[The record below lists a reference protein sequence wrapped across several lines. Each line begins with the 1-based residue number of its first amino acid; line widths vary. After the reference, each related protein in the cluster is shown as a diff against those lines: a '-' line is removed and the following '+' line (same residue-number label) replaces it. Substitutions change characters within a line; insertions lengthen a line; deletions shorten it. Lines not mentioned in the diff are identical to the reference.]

1 MALSN
6 NVIGAINFVAML
18 LSIPI
23 IGAGIWL
30 ANQPDNSCVKILQWP
45 VIVLGVLILVV
56 ALAGFIGGFWR
67 IPWLLIAYLV
77 GMLILIILLA
87 CLVVFVYMVTMRG
100 SGHLEPSRAYL
111 EYHLE
116 DFSGW
121 LQRRVRSSF
130 KWERIK
136 ICLSS
141 TDICTQL
148 NQTYTMA
155 IDFFNS
161 HLTPIESGCCKPP
174 TECGYTFVN
183 PTNWISPIKQHSGP
197 GLHTMEN
204 AKTEDI
210 FRKYKQGCR
219 HLCKSGD
226 EMCPIFYCLVHENI
240 DFNGKLKL
248 ILIKEGTQF
257 IVIRVPLAGL
267 KLGNITLNIFFIF
280 SCTLSLFYAIPFPV
294 IRHYSIRFIRPQRK
308 DILIILDLTDM
319 AANSTIVGVI
329 NFITLLLS
337 IPVIG
342 AGIWLANEP
351 DNACV
356 KILQWPLILLGTSI
370 AVVALLGFVGGCWR
384 ITWLLIF
391 YLFAMFILILVFAC
405 LVVLIYLITNQGS
418 GHPAPGRIYLEHD
431 LDDFSGWLRRK
442 VTNPYKWDR
451 IRSCLNST
459 DMCSELN
466 QRYRIAQDFFNA
478 RLTSIQYGCC
488 MPPAECGY
496 SYINPTYWLTPN
508 NTAASMDCL
517 QWSNDQMQLCFH
529 CDSCKAGLLANL
541 TKEWRSVDIILFI
554 TLVVLI
560 CMYLIGFCFALRKSK
575 TGDTSPRRH
584 KQNT

>member
-56 ALAGFIGGFWR
+56 AIAGFIGGFWR

-87 CLVVFVYMVTMRG
+87 CLVVFIYMVTIRG
-100 SGHLEPSRAYL
+100 SGHLAPSRAYL

-121 LQRRVRSSF
+121 LQRRVRSSY

-136 ICLSS
+136 VCLSS
-141 TDICTQL
+141 TEMCAQL
-148 NQTYTMA
+148 NQSYTMA
-155 IDFFNS
+155 IDFFNA

-183 PTNWISPIKQHSGP
+183 PTNWISPINNIADPDCIQWNNDQTQ
-197 GLHTMEN
+197 LCYNWCCAFRN

-210 FRKYKQGCR
+210 FRRYKQGN
-219 HLCKSGD
+219 
-226 EMCPIFYCLVHENI
+226 HEAWGVE
-240 DFNGKLKL
+240 DLKFGKNSK
-248 ILIKEGTQF
+248 IESHSQATKPSPERSSQ
-257 IVIRVPLAGL
+257 
-267 KLGNITLNIFFIF
+267 N
-280 SCTLSLFYAIPFPV
+280 PV
-294 IRHYSIRFIRPQRK
+294 TK
-308 DILIILDLTDM
+308 M
-319 AANSTIVGVI
+319 AASNTIVGTI

-337 IPVIG
+337 IPIIG

-351 DNACV
+351 DNSCV
-356 KILQWPLILLGTSI
+356 KILQWPLIILGISI
-370 AVVALLGFVGGCWR
+370 SVVALLGFVGGCWR
-384 ITWLLIF
+384 ITWLLIV
-391 YLFAMFILILVFAC
+391 YLVAMFILIVLFAC
-405 LVVLIYLITNQGS
+405 LVVLIYLVTNKGS
-418 GHPAPGRIYLEHD
+418 GHPAPGRTYLEHD

-442 VTNPYKWDR
+442 VASPYKWNR
-451 IRSCLNST
+451 IRACLNST

-496 SYINPTYWLTPN
+496 TYINPTYWLTPN

-541 TKEWRSVDIILFI
+541 TKEWRSVDIILLI

-560 CMYLIGFCFALRKSK
+560 CVYLIGFCCALRKSK
-575 TGDTSPRRH
+575 PGDGDTSPRRN
-584 KQNT
+584 KENT